1 MKVSERTA
9 GVEYAIRDIIL
20 HAREYEK
27 KNSKKAIYLNIGDP
41 VQYDFP
47 TPEHIKNALIKAV
60 QDNQNYYTAS
70 EGLPELRQ
78 AIVEKEKGKGFDVTE
93 NDVLVTNGVSE
104 ALDMTLASVVS
115 PNDDILM
122 PGPHYPPYK
131 SYVKFYGGNPVE
143 FKIHPDG
150 KPDIDDLK
158 SKITSKTTAI
168 CLISPNNPTGE
179 VFSYQNL
186 KDIVDIAAQ
195 HDLYIICDEIY
206 DRIVFDETFSGIG
219 RVSKDLPVI
228 LLNGFSKVYLMT
240 GWRCGYMCI
249 NSNSPKLDDFRK
261 NVPKLARVRIAG
273 NLPVQKAA
281 VEALRGPQDHI
292 GEMVHK
298 LKNRRNYIVKRL
310 NSIPRISST
319 LPKGAFYVFPKIN
332 LEGRWKNDLDF
343 VIDLLNTTGVLTVH
357 GSGFGSTF
365 GSDHFRIVYLANEEI
380 LEQAMDKLE
389 NFLSK

>member
-20 HAREYEK
+20 HAREYER

-78 AIVEKEKGKGFDVTE
+78 AIVEKEKGKGFEVTE

-115 PNDDILM
+115 PNDEILM

-150 KPDIDDLK
+150 KPDINDLK

-186 KDIVDIAAQ
+186 KDIVDVAAQ

-249 NSNSPKLDDFRK
+249 NSNSPKLDDFKK

-292 GEMVHK
+292 EEMVHK

-319 LPKGAFYVFPKIN
+319 LPKGAFYVFPKID
-332 LEGRWKNDLDF
+332 LEGRWKNDLEF

-389 NFLSK
+389 NFLAK

>member
-1 MKVSERTA
+1 LKVSERTA
-9 GVEYAIRDIIL
+9 GVEYAIRDIIM

-27 KNSKKAIYLNIGDP
+27 KNGKSVIYLNIGDP

-60 QDNQNYYTAS
+60 QNNENYYTAS

-115 PNDDILM
+115 PNDEILM

-131 SYVKFYGGNPVE
+131 SYVKFYGGKPVE

-158 SKITSKTTAI
+158 SKITSKTSAI

-179 VFSYQNL
+179 VFSYNNL
-186 KDIVDIAAQ
+186 KDIVDVAAQ

-206 DRIVFDETFSGIG
+206 DKIVFDETFSGIG

-249 NSNSPKLDDFRK
+249 NSSSPKLDDFRA
-261 NVPKLARVRIAG
+261 NVPKLARVRIAA

-292 GEMVHK
+292 GQMVHK

-310 NSIPRISST
+310 NSMPRVSST

-332 LEGRWKNDLDF
+332 LDGRWKNDLEF
-343 VIDLLNTTGVLTVH
+343 VIDLLNNTGVLTVH

-365 GSDHFRIVYLANEEI
+365 GSDHFRIVYLANEEL

-389 NFLSK
+389 RFLAA

>member
-9 GVEYAIRDIIL
+9 GVEYAIRDIIM

-27 KNSKKAIYLNIGDP
+27 KNCKNVIYLNIGDP

-60 QDNQNYYTAS
+60 QNNENYYTAS

-115 PNDDILM
+115 PNDEILM

-131 SYVKFYGGNPVE
+131 SYVKFYGGKPVE

-158 SKITSKTTAI
+158 SKITSKTSAI

-179 VFSYQNL
+179 VFSYNNL
-186 KDIVDIAAQ
+186 KDIVDVAAQ

-206 DRIVFDETFSGIG
+206 DKIVFDETFSGIG

-249 NSNSPKLDDFRK
+249 NSSSPKLDDFRA
-261 NVPKLARVRIAG
+261 NVPKLARVRIAA

-292 GEMVHK
+292 GQMVHK

-310 NSIPRISST
+310 NSMPRVSST

-332 LEGRWKNDLDF
+332 LDGRWKNDLEF
-343 VIDLLNTTGVLTVH
+343 VIDLLNNTGVLTVH

-365 GSDHFRIVYLANEEI
+365 GSDHFRIVYLANEEL

-389 NFLSK
+389 RFLAA